1 MVAAARVPGPADR
14 IWRHCNAST
23 TGVVNPGRGPA
34 SFRDS
39 MGCNSLYGMGR
50 WRPRVA
56 LVLAGCAVGPDC
68 ERPEVA
74 LPEAWPGAVGEQMDQ
89 NSADAEFWWERFED
103 PQLDRLVRDALEND
117 LDAGIAAARVV
128 QARAEWLPSLNLAAL
143 FGQEASG
150 WRHASA
156 RCVPG
161 SRSLTW
167 RSGAILA
174 ASWAIWRCWTRVAPC
189 WMRGLTLTEASRDR
203 LAATATLFRA
213 LGGGWDSAAI
223 PSDVLE
229 DGDPDDAKEEAVTPA
244 DPDD

>member
-34 SFRDS
+34 SFRDP
-39 MGCNSLYGMGR
+39 MGRNSLYGMGR

-56 LVLAGCAVGPDC
+56 LVLAGCAVEPDY

-74 LPEAWPGAVGEQMDQ
+74 LPEAWPGAVGEQMDKD
-89 NSADAEFWWERFED
+89 SADGEFWWERFED
-103 PQLDRLVRDALEND
+103 PRLDRLVRDALEND

-167 RSGAILA
+167 RSGAISA
-174 ASWAIWRCWTRVAPC
+174 GF
-189 WMRGLTLTEASRDR
+189 RGLSGGAGRPSRPVGWEPDPDR
-203 LAATATLFRA
+203 GLARSA
-213 LGGGWDSAAI
+213 GGHRDAI
-223 PSDVLE
+223 PCAGWRLGQR
-229 DGDPDDAKEEAVTPA
+229 GDPVGCAGRW
-244 DPDD
+244 